1 MSPKKVATLVL
12 CVLATTAVAGY
23 PCMEAGAQTVD
34 FKLVQTS
41 PHQMV
46 VGSDIE
52 YEVWAKVT
60 DTTNSSGLAFFRADV
75 LATDPGADPSPIIA
89 PAAATFVSPFDT
101 LDWAMGRSTG
111 TLIGDD
117 LIQAA
122 AGQDTMD
129 ALGTTSSITENV
141 GHGAYVHLFDGVV
154 QTADDGSFGPT
165 SQVPVYVSFDLDELG
180 ANVLDAP
187 LDPAEPDEGWTV
199 NTASTTGQIDVSGIS
214 GGVVTG
220 DGFETVL
227 TPEPATLA
235 LVGLGGLATL
245 LGRRKARR

>member
-1 MSPKKVATLVL
+1 MEGRTIAALAWGLVVSVALVGQP
-12 CVLATTAVAGY
+12 CGEADAATI
-23 PCMEAGAQTVD
+23 D
-34 FKLVQTS
+34 FKVVQKT

-60 DTTNSSGLAFFRADV
+60 DETDSAGLCFFSVDV
-75 LATDPGADPSPIIA
+75 IVTDPAADPSDVVA
-89 PAAATFVSPFDT
+89 PQEATFVSPFDT
-101 LDWAMGRSTG
+101 LDWAIMRSTG
-111 TLIGDD
+111 TLSGDD
-117 LIQAA
+117 VLQVGAS
-122 AGQDTMD
+122 QDTMD
-129 ALGTTSSITENV
+129 SLGTLTSINQDV

-154 QTADDGSFGPT
+154 ETADAGTFSAPY
-165 SQVPVYVSFDLDELG
+165 SVYVGLTGDLM
-180 ANVLDAP
+180 ANVLDEP
-187 LDPAEPDEGWTV
+187 LDPAEPDEKWTV
-199 NTASTTGQIDVSGIS
+199 NAADETASVDVSGIT

-227 TPEPATLA
+227 LPEPATLA